1 MKRDQGRGGKIKVTN
16 KVLRW
21 IIVCLLPLLLF
32 GCGKR
37 EINELAMVTAVG
49 FDKGKKPGTIQITAQ
64 IVRPADAR
72 GQTGAPSGATGE
84 PIYSA
89 TAEGESIFAAMRN
102 LARFTTRRV
111 FWAQNFI
118 IVISEDVAKKGVR
131 DILDFFTRN
140 HETRMNT
147 WIVATPNKAADLVST
162 VTGLEVVP
170 GEAVDKLFRYNE
182 IVAEAPRTNVMRFE
196 ESFLSRSTHPVL
208 AKMQLRKRGISNKKP
223 EQFGSIEQIEL
234 SGSAIFRRDKLVG
247 WLSPI
252 QSRGLLFFIE
262 KVDSAVEP
270 LPCPGA
276 PKNSTK
282 KVSLELKHQ
291 KFQVK
296 PFIRNGKPEFSVK
309 LTTYADLVESSC
321 TIPFE
326 NIKKTLEN
334 ELKKELQT
342 ELKGVIHQAQNKY
355 KIDFLKLGEVFEN
368 RYPVEWKKM
377 QKNWDQEFSGAK
389 INVSVQAH
397 VNSPVLL
404 KRPTVS
410 EKGGNK

>member
-1 MKRDQGRGGKIKVTN
+1 MKNNIS
-16 KVLRW
+16 RW
-21 IIVCLLPLLLF
+21 IIICVFPLLLF

-89 TAEGESIFAAMRN
+89 TAEGESIFTAIRN
-102 LARFTTRRV
+102 LGRFTSRRI

-118 IVISEDVAKKGVR
+118 IVINEDVAKKGVR
-131 DILDFFTRN
+131 EILDFFTRN

-147 WIVATPNKAADLVST
+147 WVVATPNKASDLVST

-182 IVAEAPRTNVMRFE
+182 IVAEAPRTNIMRLE
-196 ESFLSRSTHPVL
+196 ESFLSNSTHSVL
-208 AKMQLRKRGISNKKP
+208 AKMELRKRGISNKKP

-234 SGSAIFRRDKLVG
+234 SGSAVFRRDKLVG
-247 WLSPI
+247 WLNSTN
-252 QSRGLLFFIE
+252 SRGLLFFIE
-262 KVDSAVEP
+262 KVKSAIEA
-270 LPCPGA
+270 LPCPDA
-276 PKNSTK
+276 PKETNK
-282 KVSLELKHQ
+282 MVSLELKHQ
-291 KFQVK
+291 KFRVT
-296 PFIRNGKPEFSVK
+296 PSIRNGKPAFDVK

-321 TIPFE
+321 IVPFE
-326 NIKKTLEN
+326 NMKKSLGE
-334 ELKKELQT
+334 ELKKELHKEIQ
-342 ELKGVIHQAQNKY
+342 GVIDKAQKKY

-368 RYPVEWKKM
+368 RYPAEWKKI
-377 QKNWDQEFSGAK
+377 QSNWDQEFSQAK
-389 INVSVQAH
+389 INVNVDAH

-404 KRPTVS
+404 KLPTKS
-410 EKGGNK
+410 AKGGSK

>member
-1 MKRDQGRGGKIKVTN
+1 VKN
-16 KVLRW
+16 KKSRW

-102 LARFTTRRV
+102 LGRFVSRRV

-118 IVISEDVAKKGVR
+118 IVINEDVAKRGVR

-147 WIVATPNKAADLVST
+147 WVVATPNKAADLVST

-196 ESFLSRSTHPVL
+196 ESFLSKSTHPVL

-234 SGSAIFRRDKLVG
+234 SGSAVFHRDKLAG

-262 KVDSAVEP
+262 KVDSAVVP

-276 PKNSTK
+276 PENSTK

-291 KFQVK
+291 KFQVN
-296 PFIRNGKPEFSVK
+296 PFFRSGKPEFSVK
-309 LTTYADLVESSC
+309 LTTNADLVESSC

-326 NIKKTLEN
+326 NMKKILEE
-334 ELKKELQT
+334 ELKKELQN
-342 ELKGVIHQAQNKY
+342 ELQGVINQAQKKY

-368 RYPVEWKKM
+368 RYPAEWKKL
-377 QKNWDQEFSGAK
+377 QKNWDQEFSAAK
-389 INVSVQAH
+389 ISVSVQAH
-397 VNSPVLL
+397 INSPVLL
-404 KRPTVS
+404 KLPTIS